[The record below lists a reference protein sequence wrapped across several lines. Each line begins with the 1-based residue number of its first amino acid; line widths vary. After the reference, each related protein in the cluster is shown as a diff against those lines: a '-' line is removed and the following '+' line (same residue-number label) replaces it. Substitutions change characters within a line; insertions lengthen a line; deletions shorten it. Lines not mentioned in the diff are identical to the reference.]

1 MRYILACMLVLAL
14 GTLSNPAHAAA
25 DVLTGAWSGGG
36 TVKLTEGGVEK
47 VRCRIRYSKS
57 TGETYVLD
65 ATCSHS
71 NGTIS
76 QTGRV
81 ARVSGSRFTGRLYSD
96 QYDVSGKISVSVN
109 GNKQTLS
116 LSSAKGS
123 GSITLSKR

>member
-1 MRYILACMLVLAL
+1 MRYTLACMLVLAF
-14 GTLSNPAHAAA
+14 GALSQPTHAAA
-25 DVLTGAWSGGG
+25 DVLAGAWSGGG
-36 TVKLTEGGVEK
+36 TVKLNDGGVER
-47 VRCRIRYSKS
+47 VRCRISYSKS
-57 TGETYVLD
+57 TGNTYLLD

-81 ARVSGSRFTGRLYSD
+81 VQVSGSRFTGRLYSD
-96 QYDVSGKISVSVN
+96 QYDVSGEISVSVN

-123 GSITLSKR
+123 GSISLSKR